1 MYKVKY
7 EISKRVIY
15 IKMIEKKNIEK
26 LDLWLRQNTP
36 LKIEINSLVKF
47 ETGQSNPTFIIK
59 SDKKNYVLRSKPKGI
74 LLKGAHRID
83 REYKVMHSLKNSKI
97 PVPKMYGYCRDAE
110 VIGSEFYIME
120 FVEGNH
126 EVDPFLKHYN
136 NLQKEKIYDHK
147 IEILTEL
154 ASVNIKQLGLEE
166 FGRPLGYLERQ
177 INLWVSQYR
186 ASQTKEIE
194 SMEFLIENIPKFIPK
209 EIDVLP
215 SSLLHGDFRLDNMI
229 LTKDKTLKKIAGLLD
244 WELSTLAPPFI
255 DLSYWALML
264 RFKREWPIGGLGN
277 YRNII
282 ENSGIPSED
291 MILEKY
297 LNKTGF
303 DKPKYWKYLLAFN
316 SFRFVGILQGIAKR
330 LIDGNNAADNA
341 YQVGEQAE
349 PVAKLGA
356 ELLKEY
362 L

>member
-1 MYKVKY
+1 
-7 EISKRVIY
+7 
-15 IKMIEKKNIEK
+15 MIEKQNIKN
-26 LDLWLRQNTP
+26 LGLWLKQNT
-36 LKIEINSLVKF
+36 LLQIEIISLVKF

-59 SDKKNYVLRSKPKGI
+59 SDKKNYVLRAKPKGT

-83 REYKVMHSLKNSKI
+83 REYKVMDSLKNSQI
-97 PVPKMYGYCRDAE
+97 PVPKMYCYCKDVE

-120 FVEGNH
+120 FLEGNH

-136 NLQKEKIYDHK
+136 NLEKEKIYDHK
-147 IEILTEL
+147 IDILTEL
-154 ASVNIKQLGLEE
+154 ASVDIKELGLEE

-177 INLWVSQYR
+177 TNLWISQYR

-209 EIDVLP
+209 EIDILP
-215 SSLLHGDFRLDNMI
+215 PSLLHGDFRLDNMI
-229 LTKDKTLKKIAGLLD
+229 LKKDKTLNEVAGLLD

-255 DLSYWALML
+255 DLSYWAVML
-264 RFKREWPIGGLGN
+264 RFKKDWPIGGLGN
-277 YRNII
+277 NGNLIQ
-282 ENSGIPSED
+282 NSGIPSEE

-297 LNKTGF
+297 LNKTGLE
-303 DKPKYWKYLLAFN
+303 KPKYWKYLLAFN
-316 SFRFVGILQGIAKR
+316 SFRFAGILQGIAKR

>member
-1 MYKVKY
+1 MYC
-7 EISKRVIY
+7 
-15 IKMIEKKNIEK
+15 
-26 LDLWLRQNTP
+26 
-36 LKIEINSLVKF
+36 
-47 ETGQSNPTFIIK
+47 
-59 SDKKNYVLRSKPKGI
+59 
-74 LLKGAHRID
+74 
-83 REYKVMHSLKNSKI
+83 
-97 PVPKMYGYCRDAE
+97 YCKDVE

-120 FVEGNH
+120 FLEGNH

-136 NLQKEKIYDHK
+136 NLEKEKIYDHK
-147 IEILTEL
+147 IDILTEL
-154 ASVNIKQLGLEE
+154 ASLDIKELGLEE

-177 INLWVSQYR
+177 TNLWISQYR

-209 EIDVLP
+209 EIDILP
-215 SSLLHGDFRLDNMI
+215 PSLLHGDFRLDNMI
-229 LTKDKTLKKIAGLLD
+229 LKKDKTLNEVAGLLD

-255 DLSYWALML
+255 DLSYWAVML
-264 RFKREWPIGGLGN
+264 RFKKEWPIGGLGN
-277 YRNII
+277 DGNLIQ
-282 ENSGIPSED
+282 NSGIPSEE

-297 LNKTGF
+297 LNKTGLE
-303 DKPKYWKYLLAFN
+303 KPKYWKYLLAFN
-316 SFRFVGILQGIAKR
+316 SFRFAGILQGIAKR

>member
-1 MYKVKY
+1 
-7 EISKRVIY
+7 
-15 IKMIEKKNIEK
+15 MIEKKYIKK
-26 LDLWLRQNTP
+26 LGLWLKKNT
-36 LKIEINSLVKF
+36 LLQIEIISLVKF

-59 SDKKNYVLRSKPKGI
+59 SDKKNYVLRSKPKGT

-83 REYKVMHSLKNSKI
+83 REYKVMDSLKNSQI
-97 PVPKMYGYCRDAE
+97 PVPKMYCYCKDVE

-120 FVEGNH
+120 FLEGNH

-136 NLQKEKIYDHK
+136 NLEKEKIYDHK
-147 IEILTEL
+147 IDILTEL
-154 ASVNIKQLGLEE
+154 ASLDIKELGLEE

-177 INLWVSQYR
+177 TNLWVSQYR

-209 EIDVLP
+209 EIDILP
-215 SSLLHGDFRLDNMI
+215 PSLLHGDFRLDNMI
-229 LTKDKTLKKIAGLLD
+229 LKKDKTSIKVAGLLD

-255 DLSYWALML
+255 DLSYWAVML
-264 RFKREWPIGGLGN
+264 RFKKEWPIGGLGN
-277 YRNII
+277 DGNLIQ
-282 ENSGIPSED
+282 NSGIPSEE

-297 LNKTGF
+297 LNKTGLE
-303 DKPKYWKYLLAFN
+303 KPKYWKYLLAFN

>member
-1 MYKVKY
+1 
-7 EISKRVIY
+7 
-15 IKMIEKKNIEK
+15 MIEKQNIKN
-26 LDLWLRQNTP
+26 LGLWLKQNT
-36 LKIEINSLVKF
+36 LLQIEIISLVKF

-59 SDKKNYVLRSKPKGI
+59 SDKKNYVLRSKPKGT

-83 REYKVMHSLKNSKI
+83 REYKVMDSLKNSQI
-97 PVPKMYGYCRDAE
+97 PVPKMYCYCKDVE

-120 FVEGNH
+120 FLEGNH
-126 EVDPFLKHYN
+126 EVDPFSKHYN
-136 NLQKEKIYDHK
+136 NLEKEKIYDHK
-147 IEILTEL
+147 IDILTEL
-154 ASVNIKQLGLEE
+154 ASLDIKELGLEE

-177 INLWVSQYR
+177 TNLWISQYR

-209 EIDVLP
+209 EIDILP
-215 SSLLHGDFRLDNMI
+215 PSLLHGDFRLDNMI
-229 LTKDKTLKKIAGLLD
+229 LKKDKTLNEVAGLLD

-255 DLSYWALML
+255 DLSYWAVML
-264 RFKREWPIGGLGN
+264 RFKKEWPIGGLGN
-277 YRNII
+277 NGNLIQ
-282 ENSGIPSED
+282 NSGIPSEE

-297 LNKTGF
+297 LNKTGLE
-303 DKPKYWKYLLAFN
+303 KPKYWKYLLAFN
-316 SFRFVGILQGIAKR
+316 SFRFAGILQGIAKR
-330 LIDGNNAADNA
+330 LIDGNNAAENA

>member
-1 MYKVKY
+1 
-7 EISKRVIY
+7 
-15 IKMIEKKNIEK
+15 MIEKQNIKN
-26 LDLWLRQNTP
+26 LGLWLKQNT
-36 LKIEINSLVKF
+36 LLQIEIISLVKF

-59 SDKKNYVLRSKPKGI
+59 SDKKNYVLRSKPKGT

-83 REYKVMHSLKNSKI
+83 REYKVMDSLKNSQI
-97 PVPKMYGYCRDAE
+97 PVPKMYCYCKDVE

-120 FVEGNH
+120 FLEGNH

-136 NLQKEKIYDHK
+136 NLEKEKIYDHK
-147 IEILTEL
+147 IDILTEL
-154 ASVNIKQLGLEE
+154 ASLDIKELGLEE

-177 INLWVSQYR
+177 TNLWISQYR

-209 EIDVLP
+209 EIDILP
-215 SSLLHGDFRLDNMI
+215 PSLLHGDFRLDNMI
-229 LTKDKTLKKIAGLLD
+229 LKKDKTSIKVAGLLD

-255 DLSYWALML
+255 DLSYWAVML
-264 RFKREWPIGGLGN
+264 RFKKEWPIGGLGN
-277 YRNII
+277 NGNLIQ
-282 ENSGIPSED
+282 NSGIPSEE

-297 LNKTGF
+297 LNKTGLE
-303 DKPKYWKYLLAFN
+303 KPKYWKYLLAFN
-316 SFRFVGILQGIAKR
+316 SFRFAGILQGIAKR

>member
-1 MYKVKY
+1 
-7 EISKRVIY
+7 
-15 IKMIEKKNIEK
+15 MIEKQNIKN
-26 LDLWLRQNTP
+26 LGLWLKQNT
-36 LKIEINSLVKF
+36 LLQIEIISLVKF

-59 SDKKNYVLRSKPKGI
+59 SDKKNYVLRSKPKGT

-83 REYKVMHSLKNSKI
+83 REYKVMDSLKNSQI
-97 PVPKMYGYCRDAE
+97 PVPKMYCYCKDVE

-120 FVEGNH
+120 FLEGNH
-126 EVDPFLKHYN
+126 EVDPCLKHYN
-136 NLQKEKIYDHK
+136 NLEKEKIYDHK
-147 IEILTEL
+147 IDILTEL
-154 ASVNIKQLGLEE
+154 ASVDIKELGLEE

-177 INLWVSQYR
+177 TNLWVSQYR

-209 EIDVLP
+209 EIDILP
-215 SSLLHGDFRLDNMI
+215 PSLLHGDFRLDNMI
-229 LTKDKTLKKIAGLLD
+229 LKKDKISIKVAGLLD

-255 DLSYWALML
+255 DLSYWAVML
-264 RFKREWPIGGLGN
+264 RFKKEWPIGGLGN
-277 YRNII
+277 DGNLIQ
-282 ENSGIPSED
+282 NSGIPSEE

-297 LNKTGF
+297 LNKTGLE
-303 DKPKYWKYLLAFN
+303 KPKYWKYLLAFN
-316 SFRFVGILQGIAKR
+316 SFRFAGILQGIAKR

>member
-1 MYKVKY
+1 
-7 EISKRVIY
+7 
-15 IKMIEKKNIEK
+15 MIEKQNIKN
-26 LDLWLRQNTP
+26 LGLWLKQNT
-36 LKIEINSLVKF
+36 LLQIEIISLVKF

-59 SDKKNYVLRSKPKGI
+59 SDKKNYVLRSKPKGT

-83 REYKVMHSLKNSKI
+83 REYKVMDSLKNSQI
-97 PVPKMYGYCRDAE
+97 PVPKMYCYCKDVE

-120 FVEGNH
+120 FLEGSH
-126 EVDPFLKHYN
+126 EVNPFLKHYN
-136 NLQKEKIYDHK
+136 NLEKEKIYDHK
-147 IEILTEL
+147 IDILTEL
-154 ASVNIKQLGLEE
+154 ASLDIKELGLEE

-177 INLWVSQYR
+177 TNLWISQYR

-209 EIDVLP
+209 EIDILP
-215 SSLLHGDFRLDNMI
+215 PSLLHGDFRLDNMI
-229 LTKDKTLKKIAGLLD
+229 LKKDKTLNEVAGLLD

-255 DLSYWALML
+255 DLSYWVLML
-264 RFKREWPIGGLGN
+264 RFKKEWPIGGLGN
-277 YRNII
+277 DGNLIQ
-282 ENSGIPSED
+282 NSGIPSEE

-297 LNKTGF
+297 LNKTGLE
-303 DKPKYWKYLLAFN
+303 KPKYWKYLLAFN
-316 SFRFVGILQGIAKR
+316 SFRFAGILQGIAKR

>member
-1 MYKVKY
+1 
-7 EISKRVIY
+7 
-15 IKMIEKKNIEK
+15 MIEKQNIKN
-26 LDLWLRQNTP
+26 LGLWLKQNT
-36 LKIEINSLVKF
+36 LLQIEIISLVKF

-59 SDKKNYVLRSKPKGI
+59 SDKKNYVLRAKPKGT

-83 REYKVMHSLKNSKI
+83 REYKVMDSLKNSQI
-97 PVPKMYGYCRDAE
+97 PVPKMYCYCKDVE

-120 FVEGNH
+120 FLEGNH

-136 NLQKEKIYDHK
+136 NLEKEKIYDHK
-147 IEILTEL
+147 IDILTEL
-154 ASVNIKQLGLEE
+154 ASLDIKELGLEE

-177 INLWVSQYR
+177 TNLWISQYR

-209 EIDVLP
+209 EIDILP
-215 SSLLHGDFRLDNMI
+215 PSLLHGDFRLDNMI
-229 LTKDKTLKKIAGLLD
+229 LKKDKTLNEVAGLLD

-255 DLSYWALML
+255 DLSYWAVML
-264 RFKREWPIGGLGN
+264 RFKKEWPIGGLGN
-277 YRNII
+277 NGNLIQ
-282 ENSGIPSED
+282 NSGIPSEE

-297 LNKTGF
+297 LNKTGLE
-303 DKPKYWKYLLAFN
+303 KPKYWKYLLAFN
-316 SFRFVGILQGIAKR
+316 SFRFAGILQGIAKR

>member
-1 MYKVKY
+1 
-7 EISKRVIY
+7 
-15 IKMIEKKNIEK
+15 MIEKQNIKN
-26 LDLWLRQNTP
+26 LGLWLKQNT
-36 LKIEINSLVKF
+36 LLQIEIISLVKF

-59 SDKKNYVLRSKPKGI
+59 SDKKNYVLRSKPKGT

-83 REYKVMHSLKNSKI
+83 REYKVMDSLKNSQI
-97 PVPKMYGYCRDAE
+97 PVPKMYCYCKDVE

-120 FVEGNH
+120 FLEGNH
-126 EVDPFLKHYN
+126 EVDPCLKHYN
-136 NLQKEKIYDHK
+136 NLEKEKIYDHK
-147 IEILTEL
+147 IDILTEL
-154 ASVNIKQLGLEE
+154 ASVDIKELGLEE

-177 INLWVSQYR
+177 TNLWVSQYR

-209 EIDVLP
+209 EIDILP
-215 SSLLHGDFRLDNMI
+215 PSLLHGDFRLDNMI
-229 LTKDKTLKKIAGLLD
+229 LKKDKTSIKVAGLLD

-255 DLSYWALML
+255 DLSYWAVML
-264 RFKREWPIGGLGN
+264 RFKKEWPIGGLGN
-277 YRNII
+277 DGNLIQ
-282 ENSGIPSED
+282 NSGIPSEE

-297 LNKTGF
+297 LNKTGLE
-303 DKPKYWKYLLAFN
+303 KPKYWKYLLAFN
-316 SFRFVGILQGIAKR
+316 SFRFAGILQGIAKR

>member
-1 MYKVKY
+1 
-7 EISKRVIY
+7 
-15 IKMIEKKNIEK
+15 MIEKKIIKN
-26 LDLWLRQNTP
+26 LGLWLRKNT
-36 LKIEINSLVKF
+36 LLQIEIISLVKF

-59 SDKKNYVLRSKPKGI
+59 SDKKNYVLRSKPKGT

-83 REYKVMHSLKNSKI
+83 REYKVMDSLKNSQI
-97 PVPKMYGYCRDAE
+97 PVPKMYCYCKDVE

-120 FVEGNH
+120 FLEGNH

-136 NLQKEKIYDHK
+136 NLEKEKIYDHK
-147 IEILTEL
+147 IDILTEL
-154 ASVNIKQLGLEE
+154 ASLDIKELGLEE
-166 FGRPLGYLERQ
+166 FGRPLGYLDRQ
-177 INLWVSQYR
+177 TNLWISQYR

-209 EIDVLP
+209 EIDILP
-215 SSLLHGDFRLDNMI
+215 PSLLHGDFRLDNMI
-229 LTKDKTLKKIAGLLD
+229 LKKDKTLNEVAGLLD

-255 DLSYWALML
+255 DLSYWAVML
-264 RFKREWPIGGLGN
+264 RFKKEWPIGGLGN
-277 YRNII
+277 NGNLIQ
-282 ENSGIPSED
+282 NSGIPSEE

-297 LNKTGF
+297 LNKTGLE
-303 DKPKYWKYLLAFN
+303 KPKYWKYLLAFN
-316 SFRFVGILQGIAKR
+316 SFRFAGILQGIAKR

>member
-1 MYKVKY
+1 
-7 EISKRVIY
+7 
-15 IKMIEKKNIEK
+15 MIEKQNIKK
-26 LDLWLRQNTP
+26 LGLWLKQNT
-36 LKIEINSLVKF
+36 LLQIEIISLVKF

-59 SDKKNYVLRSKPKGI
+59 SDKKNYVLRAKPKGT

-83 REYKVMHSLKNSKI
+83 REYKVMDSLKNSQI
-97 PVPKMYGYCRDAE
+97 PVPKMYCYCKDVE

-120 FVEGNH
+120 FLEGNH

-136 NLQKEKIYDHK
+136 NLEKEKIYNHK
-147 IEILTEL
+147 IDILTEL
-154 ASVNIKQLGLEE
+154 ASLDIKELGLEE

-177 INLWVSQYR
+177 TNLWISQYR

-209 EIDVLP
+209 EIDILP
-215 SSLLHGDFRLDNMI
+215 PILLHGDFRLDNMI
-229 LTKDKTLKKIAGLLD
+229 LKKDKTLNEVAGLLD

-255 DLSYWALML
+255 DLSYWAVML
-264 RFKREWPIGGLGN
+264 RFKKEWPIGGLGN
-277 YRNII
+277 NGNLIQ
-282 ENSGIPSED
+282 NSGIPSEE

-297 LNKTGF
+297 LNKTGLE
-303 DKPKYWKYLLAFN
+303 KPKYWKYLLAFN
-316 SFRFVGILQGIAKR
+316 SFRFAGILQGIAKR

>member
-1 MYKVKY
+1 
-7 EISKRVIY
+7 
-15 IKMIEKKNIEK
+15 MIEKQNIKN
-26 LDLWLRQNTP
+26 LGLWLKQNT
-36 LKIEINSLVKF
+36 LLQIEIISLVKF

-59 SDKKNYVLRSKPKGI
+59 SDKKNYVLRAKPKGT

-83 REYKVMHSLKNSKI
+83 REYKVMDSLKNSQI
-97 PVPKMYGYCRDAE
+97 PVPKMYCYCKDVE

-120 FVEGNH
+120 FLEGNH

-136 NLQKEKIYDHK
+136 NLEKEKIYDHK
-147 IEILTEL
+147 IDILTEL
-154 ASVNIKQLGLEE
+154 ASLDIKELGLEE

-177 INLWVSQYR
+177 TNLWISQYR

-194 SMEFLIENIPKFIPK
+194 SMDFLIENIPKFIPK
-209 EIDVLP
+209 EIDILP
-215 SSLLHGDFRLDNMI
+215 PSLLHGDFRLDNMI
-229 LTKDKTLKKIAGLLD
+229 LKKDKTLNEVAGLLD

-255 DLSYWALML
+255 DLSYWAVML
-264 RFKREWPIGGLGN
+264 RFKKEWPIGGLGN
-277 YRNII
+277 NGNLIQ
-282 ENSGIPSED
+282 NSGIPSEE

-297 LNKTGF
+297 LNKTGLE
-303 DKPKYWKYLLAFN
+303 KPKYWKYLLAFN
-316 SFRFVGILQGIAKR
+316 SFRFAGILQGIAKR

>member
-1 MYKVKY
+1 
-7 EISKRVIY
+7 
-15 IKMIEKKNIEK
+15 MIEKQNIKN
-26 LDLWLRQNTP
+26 LGLWLKQNT
-36 LKIEINSLVKF
+36 LLQIEIISLVKF

-59 SDKKNYVLRSKPKGI
+59 SDKKNYVLRSKPKGT

-83 REYKVMHSLKNSKI
+83 REYKVMDSLKNSQI
-97 PVPKMYGYCRDAE
+97 PVPKMYCYCKDVE

-120 FVEGNH
+120 FLEGNH

-136 NLQKEKIYDHK
+136 NLEKEKIYDHK
-147 IEILTEL
+147 IDILTEL
-154 ASVNIKQLGLEE
+154 ASLDIKELGLEE

-177 INLWVSQYR
+177 TNLWISQYR

-209 EIDVLP
+209 EIDILP
-215 SSLLHGDFRLDNMI
+215 PSLLHGDFRLDNMI
-229 LTKDKTLKKIAGLLD
+229 LKKNKTLNEVAGLLD

-255 DLSYWALML
+255 DLSYWAVML
-264 RFKREWPIGGLGN
+264 RFKKEWPIGGLGN
-277 YRNII
+277 NGNLIQ
-282 ENSGIPSED
+282 NSGIPSEE

-297 LNKTGF
+297 LNKTGLE
-303 DKPKYWKYLLAFN
+303 KPKYWKYLLAFN
-316 SFRFVGILQGIAKR
+316 SFRFAGILQGITKR

>member
-1 MYKVKY
+1 
-7 EISKRVIY
+7 
-15 IKMIEKKNIEK
+15 MIEKQNIKN
-26 LDLWLRQNTP
+26 LGLWLKQNT
-36 LKIEINSLVKF
+36 LLQIEIISLVKF

-59 SDKKNYVLRSKPKGI
+59 SDKKNYVLRSKPKGT

-83 REYKVMHSLKNSKI
+83 REYKVMDSLKNSQI
-97 PVPKMYGYCRDAE
+97 PVPKMYCYCKDVE

-120 FVEGNH
+120 FLEGNH

-136 NLQKEKIYDHK
+136 NLEKEKIYDHK
-147 IEILTEL
+147 IDILTEL
-154 ASVNIKQLGLEE
+154 ASLDIKELGLEE

-177 INLWVSQYR
+177 TNLWISQYR

-209 EIDVLP
+209 EIDILP
-215 SSLLHGDFRLDNMI
+215 PSLLHGDFRLDNMI
-229 LTKDKTLKKIAGLLD
+229 LKKDKTLNEVAGLLD

-255 DLSYWALML
+255 DLSYWAVML
-264 RFKREWPIGGLGN
+264 RFKKEWPIGGLGN
-277 YRNII
+277 NGNLIQ
-282 ENSGIPSED
+282 NSGIPSEE

-297 LNKTGF
+297 LNKTGLE
-303 DKPKYWKYLLAFN
+303 KPKYWKYLLAFN
-316 SFRFVGILQGIAKR
+316 SFRFAGILQGIAKR

>member
-1 MYKVKY
+1 
-7 EISKRVIY
+7 
-15 IKMIEKKNIEK
+15 MIEKKNLKK
-26 LDLWLRQNTP
+26 LGLWLKKNT
-36 LKIEINSLVKF
+36 LLQIEIISLVKF

-59 SDKKNYVLRSKPKGI
+59 SDKKNYVLRSKPQGT

-83 REYKVMHSLKNSKI
+83 REYKVMDSLKKSQI
-97 PVPKMYGYCRDAE
+97 PVPKMYCYCKDLE

-120 FVEGNH
+120 FIEGNH
-126 EVDPFLKHYN
+126 EIDPFLKDYN
-136 NLQKEKIYDHK
+136 NLEKEKIYDHK
-147 IEILTEL
+147 IDILTEL
-154 ASVNIKQLGLEE
+154 ASIDINELGLEE

-177 INLWVSQYR
+177 TNLWISQYR

-209 EIDVLP
+209 EIDILP
-215 SSLLHGDFRLDNMI
+215 PSLLHGDFRLDNMI
-229 LTKDKTLKKIAGLLD
+229 LKKDKTSIKVAGLLD

-264 RFKREWPIGGLGN
+264 RFKKEWPIGGLGN
-277 YRNII
+277 DGNLIQ
-282 ENSGIPSED
+282 NSGIPSED

-297 LNKTGF
+297 LNKTGLE
-303 DKPKYWKYLLAFN
+303 KPKYWKYLLAFN
-316 SFRFVGILQGIAKR
+316 SFRFAGILQGIAKR

>member
-1 MYKVKY
+1 
-7 EISKRVIY
+7 
-15 IKMIEKKNIEK
+15 MIEKQNIKN
-26 LDLWLRQNTP
+26 LGLWLKQNT
-36 LKIEINSLVKF
+36 LLQIEIISLVKF

-59 SDKKNYVLRSKPKGI
+59 SDKKNYVLRSKPKGT

-83 REYKVMHSLKNSKI
+83 REYKVMDSLKNSQI
-97 PVPKMYGYCRDAE
+97 PVPKMYCYCKDVE

-120 FVEGNH
+120 FLEGNH
-126 EVDPFLKHYN
+126 EVDPCLKHYN
-136 NLQKEKIYDHK
+136 NLEKEKIYDHK
-147 IEILTEL
+147 IDILTEL
-154 ASVNIKQLGLEE
+154 ASVDIKELGLEE

-177 INLWVSQYR
+177 TNLWVSQYR

-209 EIDVLP
+209 EIDILP
-215 SSLLHGDFRLDNMI
+215 PSLLHGDFRLDNMI
-229 LTKDKTLKKIAGLLD
+229 LKKDKTSIKVAGLLD

-264 RFKREWPIGGLGN
+264 RFKKEWPIGGLGN
-277 YRNII
+277 DGNLIQ
-282 ENSGIPSED
+282 NSGIPSEE

-297 LNKTGF
+297 LNKTGLE
-303 DKPKYWKYLLAFN
+303 KPKYWKYLLAFN
-316 SFRFVGILQGIAKR
+316 SFRFAGILQGIAKR

>member
-1 MYKVKY
+1 
-7 EISKRVIY
+7 
-15 IKMIEKKNIEK
+15 MIEKQNIKN
-26 LDLWLRQNTP
+26 LGLWLKQNT
-36 LKIEINSLVKF
+36 LLQIEIISLVKF

-59 SDKKNYVLRSKPKGI
+59 SDKRNYVLRSKPKGT

-83 REYKVMHSLKNSKI
+83 REYKVMDSLKNSQI
-97 PVPKMYGYCRDAE
+97 PVPKMYCYCKDVE

-120 FVEGNH
+120 FLEGNH

-136 NLQKEKIYDHK
+136 NLEKEKIYDHK
-147 IEILTEL
+147 IDILTEL
-154 ASVNIKQLGLEE
+154 ASLDIKELGLEE

-177 INLWVSQYR
+177 TNLWISQYR

-209 EIDVLP
+209 EIDILP
-215 SSLLHGDFRLDNMI
+215 PSLLHGDFRLDNMI
-229 LTKDKTLKKIAGLLD
+229 LKKDKTLNEVAGLLD

-255 DLSYWALML
+255 DLSYWAVML
-264 RFKREWPIGGLGN
+264 RFKKEWPIGGLGN
-277 YRNII
+277 NGNLIQ
-282 ENSGIPSED
+282 NSGIPSEE

-297 LNKTGF
+297 LNKTGLE
-303 DKPKYWKYLLAFN
+303 KPKYWKYLLAFN
-316 SFRFVGILQGIAKR
+316 SFRFAGILQGIAKR

>member
-1 MYKVKY
+1 
-7 EISKRVIY
+7 
-15 IKMIEKKNIEK
+15 MIEKQNIKN
-26 LDLWLRQNTP
+26 LGLWLKQNT
-36 LKIEINSLVKF
+36 LLQIEIISLVKF

-59 SDKKNYVLRSKPKGI
+59 SDKKNYVLRSKPKGT

-83 REYKVMHSLKNSKI
+83 REYKVMASLKNSQI
-97 PVPKMYGYCRDAE
+97 PVPKMYCYCKDVE

-120 FVEGNH
+120 FLEGNH

-136 NLQKEKIYDHK
+136 NLEKEKIYDHK
-147 IEILTEL
+147 IDILTEL
-154 ASVNIKQLGLEE
+154 ASLDIKELGLEE

-177 INLWVSQYR
+177 TNLWISQYR

-209 EIDVLP
+209 EIDILP
-215 SSLLHGDFRLDNMI
+215 PSLLHGDFRLDNMI
-229 LTKDKTLKKIAGLLD
+229 LKKDKTLNEVAGLLD

-255 DLSYWALML
+255 DLSYWAVML
-264 RFKREWPIGGLGN
+264 RFKKEWPIGGLGN
-277 YRNII
+277 NGNLIQ
-282 ENSGIPSED
+282 NSGIPSEE

-297 LNKTGF
+297 LNKTGLE
-303 DKPKYWKYLLAFN
+303 KPKYWKYLLAFN
-316 SFRFVGILQGIAKR
+316 SFRFAGILQGIAKR

>member
-1 MYKVKY
+1 MLEGIENILK
-7 EISKRVIY
+7 SNMPDFVIIY
-15 IKMIEKKNIEK
+15 GDTNSTVAGALAAAKLNIAIAHIEGGVRTKNYSSPE
-26 LDLWLRQNTP
+26 
-36 LKIEINSLVKF
+36 EINRKICDHISTVNF
-47 ETGQSNPTFIIK
+47 PPTTM
-59 SDKKNYVLRSKPKGI
+59 S
-74 LLKGAHRID
+74 
-83 REYKVMHSLKNSKI
+83 
-97 PVPKMYGYCRDAE
+97 
-110 VIGSEFYIME
+110 
-120 FVEGNH
+120 
-126 EVDPFLKHYN
+126 YN

-177 INLWVSQYR
+177 INLWISQYR

-229 LTKDKTLKKIAGLLD
+229 LKKDKTLNEVAGLLD

-341 YQVGEQAE
+341 YQVRSEE
-349 PVAKLGA
+349 HTS
-356 ELLKEY
+356 ELQSH
-362 L
+362 